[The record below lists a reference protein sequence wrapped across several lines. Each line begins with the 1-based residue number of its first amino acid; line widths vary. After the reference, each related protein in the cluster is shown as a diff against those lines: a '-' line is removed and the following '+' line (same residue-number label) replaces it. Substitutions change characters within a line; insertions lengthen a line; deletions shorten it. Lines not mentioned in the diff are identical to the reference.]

1 MKSSIKRT
9 FNPPPPHT
17 GATTTGADAMQIMA
31 PVATPVATSGLSGL
45 ARGGVPLWLP
55 LPFLLT
61 GICGAALFGLLL
73 PFVAPRALLA
83 SGDPH
88 VLALVHTATLGWLTM
103 TIMGASLQ
111 LVPVIL
117 VSPLR
122 AARLTWAL
130 YPLYLAGVALLI
142 TGFWTARV
150 PLLITGG
157 VLVVLA
163 VAHYAVILGIT
174 LARATIR
181 PRPLSAWYLAA
192 AAAYLCVVVS
202 LGLTAALNFQFGFLG
217 VATDHLLL
225 AHITVGVAGWLT
237 CTLIG
242 VSYTLVRMF
251 ALVHDHHDT
260 LGRRVFWL
268 LNAGIIG
275 LAAGFAFGWT
285 PLQAIAGLALIAAIW
300 LFAYDYSRML
310 RLRKR
315 KPLDVTQRHA
325 LAAVGYLALVVPA
338 GVAVA
343 LLGAGHQPVLV
354 ALGLAALVGWLGQ
367 SIIGYLYKIV
377 PFLIWQARY
386 GPLVGRQKVP
396 LMRDLVHQR
405 AAALTFWLLN
415 GALPVALLCTLLDWK
430 IPLQLAAGVIGVGLV
445 LAAANVVGVVAIPRR
460 AAPAPASLLRS
471 VPCRPPQPGAGARTP
486 AGSNS

>member
-1 MKSSIKRT
+1 MEISIRHPSP
-9 FNPPPPHT
+9 NEDGP
-17 GATTTGADAMQIMA
+17 ATRPGGGGGMADRAA
-31 PVATPVATSGLSGL
+31 PAPAPVATSGLSGL

-61 GICGAALFGLLL
+61 GILGAALFGVLL
-73 PFVAPRALLA
+73 PFVVPQALLA
-83 SGDPH
+83 PDFPH

-111 LVPVIL
+111 LAPVIL

-122 AARLTWAL
+122 ASRFARVQ
-130 YPLYLAGVALLI
+130 YPLYALGVALLVA
-142 TGFWTARV
+142 GFWTGDL

-163 VAHYAVILGIT
+163 VAHYAAILGTT
-174 LARATIR
+174 LARATSH
-181 PRPLSAWYLAA
+181 PLSAWYLAA
-192 AAAYLCVVVS
+192 SLCYLCAVVS
-202 LGLTAALNFQFGFLG
+202 LGLTAALNLQLGFLG
-217 VATDHLLL
+217 AGASRLLL
-225 AHITVGVAGWLT
+225 AHITAGVVGWLT

-251 ALVHDHHDT
+251 ALVHEHHDT
-260 LGRRVFWL
+260 LGRRIFVL
-268 LNAGIIG
+268 LNAGVIG
-275 LAAGFAFGWT
+275 LAAGFALGWL
-285 PLQAIAGLALIAAIW
+285 PLQAIAGTCLIAAVA
-300 LFAYDYSRML
+300 LFAYDYRRML

-315 KPLDVTQRHA
+315 KPLDVTQRHGI
-325 LAAVGYLALVVPA
+325 AAVSYLVVLVPA
-338 GVAVA
+338 GIAVA
-343 LLGAGHQPVLV
+343 LLGLGRPPVFV

-405 AAALTFWLLN
+405 VAALSFWLLN
-415 GALPVALLCTLLDWK
+415 GALPAAVLCALLDWVV
-430 IPLQLAAGVIGVGLV
+430 PLQIAAALLGAGLL
-445 LAAANVVGVVAIPRR
+445 LAAANVWGVVVPRATPPTIP
-460 AAPAPASLLRS
+460 AAPTVRASQTS
-471 VPCRPPQPGAGARTP
+471 PSTPPSASAAHASTTR
-486 AGSNS
+486 